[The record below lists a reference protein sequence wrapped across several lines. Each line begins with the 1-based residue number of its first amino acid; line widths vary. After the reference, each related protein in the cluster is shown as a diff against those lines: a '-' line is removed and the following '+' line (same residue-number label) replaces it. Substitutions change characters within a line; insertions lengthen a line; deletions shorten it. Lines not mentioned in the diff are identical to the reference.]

1 MSTFNFIYCFVSA
14 LRGTSRT
21 PIISSLLLPEL
32 LLQWTKWKRWKTEKR
47 LSNWICQAWYLQSV
61 SWKWKSTG
69 ENRKKKIASV
79 VSLINKTRLQ
89 RVNPQSLAGP
99 ISSSCLHLPLYIY
112 NVSFFLKASEWVLY
126 RCVIFSNLR
135 NNITN
140 TTHPCLD
147 PTWNLKQLFL
157 RNLESL

>member
-1 MSTFNFIYCFVSA
+1 MFCLCIKRNIQNTHHFFSA
-14 LRGTSRT
+14 SARVAA
-21 PIISSLLLPEL
+21 PVD
-32 LLQWTKWKRWKTEKR
+32 KMKT
-47 LSNWICQAWYLQSV
+47 L
-61 SWKWKSTG
+61 
-69 ENRKKKIASV
+69 ENRKKIIELDMSGMVSTISKLEVKVHWRKQKKKIASV